1 PTCYAVM
8 ALKAV
13 GRGAHPRVAEAVRM
27 IRDRSM
33 PSGGWNYGNT
43 RVLGQELRAF
53 PSTTGMALLALRGQP
68 EGDDT
73 RAGLAYLTDALP
85 RLKSAWALG
94 WTALAARYYGLP
106 RVPAES
112 LDDQLDGC
120 LQQHLDRSTES
131 RLHELAVLALA
142 RLPRQ
147 RLIFCETFT
156 AGATSTVTAGS

>member
-1 PTCYAVM
+1 
-8 ALKAV
+8 
-13 GRGAHPRVAEAVRM
+13 
-27 IRDRSM
+27 M

-73 RAGLAYLTDALP
+73 RAGLAYLTNALP

-106 RVPAES
+106 GVSAKS
-112 LDDQLDGC
+112 IDDQLDGC
-120 LQQHLDRSTES
+120 LRQHLDRASDS